1 MNSISKSIALLTLAS
16 CISAALL
23 NEQHPYGTLKYE
35 EYDRPGATFDEDV
48 LNMVNK
54 MTTAEKVGQ
63 MTQINQDLVLKADGQ
78 LNRTAVQYY
87 AKNYYIGSYLNQLA
101 RYVWSQPSCRSGV
114 FFLTPF

>member
-23 NEQHPYGTLKYE
+23 NEQHSYGTLKYE
-35 EYDRPGATFDEDV
+35 EYDRPGTTIDEDV
-48 LNMVNK
+48 LNMVSK
-54 MTTAEKVGQ
+54 MTTAEKIGQ

-78 LNRTAVQYY
+78 LNHTAVEYY

-101 RYVWSQPSCRSGV
+101 RYVWFQSYCLSGL
-114 FFLTPF
+114 FF